1 MTSALSKCLIAV
13 SGLLTATP
21 ILAHHSF
28 MAEFDQRKPVTLEG
42 VVTNVDWTNPHT
54 FFYVDVKDN
63 AGKTVKWA
71 LETGSP
77 SVLIA
82 RGWTRNTLKVGDR
95 VKVYGYRAKDKET
108 LAAARS
114 LVLKDGRTLFGG
126 QTDDGGPPK

>member
-1 MTSALSKCLIAV
+1 M
-13 SGLLTATP
+13 
-21 ILAHHSF
+21 
-28 MAEFDQRKPVTLEG
+28 
-42 VVTNVDWTNPHT
+42 
-54 FFYVDVKDN
+54 DVKDN

-82 RGWTRNTLKVGDR
+82 RGWTRDTLKVGDR
-95 VKVYGYRAKDKET
+95 VKVYGYSAKDKET